1 MKNSNLICL
10 IFVSITLSLSCQQK
24 NNVKTV
30 PVKQEIS
37 IVNPEISLG
46 VRGNC
51 GMCKT
56 TIEKAAL
63 SVDGVEEASWSTATK
78 ILDIKTK
85 SSLDSITIKIHQAVA
100 DSGYD
105 TELISAMEDSYSS
118 LPGCCQYNRE
128 MVITN
133 NN

>member
-1 MKNSNLICL
+1 MKKLYLIL
-10 IFVSITLSLSCQQK
+10 IATTLIISCE
-24 NNVKTV
+24 NNKKTETV
-30 PVKQEIS
+30 TVKQEIS
-37 IVNPEISLG
+37 IVDPDISIG

-85 SSLDSITIKIHQAVA
+85 SSLDSITIKIHQAVS

>member
-10 IFVSITLSLSCQQK
+10 ILVSITLSLSCQQK

>member
-1 MKNSNLICL
+1 MKNLIL
-10 IFVSITLSLSCQQK
+10 LISIFVALSCQQNK
-24 NNVKTV
+24 KIETIV
-30 PVKQEIS
+30 VKQEVS
-37 IVNPEISLG
+37 IVNPDISFG

-85 SSLDSITIKIHQAVA
+85 TSLDSIAIKIHQAVA

-105 TELISAMEDSYSS
+105 TELVSAMEENYSS
-118 LPGCCQYNRE
+118 LPRCCQYNRE
-128 MVITN
+128 MIIHN
-133 NN
+133 

>member
-1 MKNSNLICL
+1 MKKLYLIL
-10 IFVSITLSLSCQQK
+10 IATTLIISCE
-24 NNVKTV
+24 NNKKTETV
-30 PVKQEIS
+30 TVKQEIS
-37 IVNPEISLG
+37 IVDPDISIG

-85 SSLDSITIKIHQAVA
+85 SSLDSIAIKIHQAVA

>member
-10 IFVSITLSLSCQQK
+10 ILVSITLSLSCQQK

-105 TELISAMEDSYSS
+105 TELISAMEENYSS

>member
-1 MKNSNLICL
+1 MKKLYLIL
-10 IFVSITLSLSCQQK
+10 IATTLIISCENNKKTETVTVKHESSI
-24 NNVKTV
+24 
-30 PVKQEIS
+30 I
-37 IVNPEISLG
+37 NPEVSFG

-85 SSLDSITIKIHQAVA
+85 TSLDSTPKLFSVSDNCFRCTKNVLEPPI
-100 DSGYD
+100 
-105 TELISAMEDSYSS
+105 
-118 LPGCCQYNRE
+118 
-128 MVITN
+128 N
-133 NN
+133 NLKFFPS

>member
-1 MKNSNLICL
+1 MRKLYLIL
-10 IFVSITLSLSCQQK
+10 IATTLIISCE
-24 NNVKTV
+24 NNKKTETV
-30 PVKQEIS
+30 TVKQEIS
-37 IVNPEISLG
+37 IVDPDISIG

>member
-1 MKNSNLICL
+1 MKYSNLLCFIL
-10 IFVSITLSLSCQQK
+10 ISLTLSVSCQQK

-30 PVKQEIS
+30 SVNHESS
-37 IVNPEISLG
+37 IVDPEISFG

-51 GMCKT
+51 GMCKS

-63 SVDGVEEASWSTATK
+63 SVDGVEEASWSTKSK

-85 SSLDSITIKIHQAVA
+85 SSLDSITVKIHQAVA

-105 TELISAMEDSYSS
+105 TELMSAIGDNYSS

-128 MVITN
+128 MVITAN
-133 NN
+133 N

>member
-1 MKNSNLICL
+1 MKKLYLIL
-10 IFVSITLSLSCQQK
+10 IATTLIISCENNKKAETVTVKHESSI
-24 NNVKTV
+24 
-30 PVKQEIS
+30 I
-37 IVNPEISLG
+37 NPEVSFG

-51 GMCKT
+51 GM
-56 TIEKAAL
+56 
-63 SVDGVEEASWSTATK
+63 
-78 ILDIKTK
+78 LDIKTK
-85 SSLDSITIKIHQAVA
+85 SSLDSIAIKIHQAVA

-105 TELISAMEDSYSS
+105 TELMTSTEESYNS

>member
-1 MKNSNLICL
+1 MKYSNLLCFIL
-10 IFVSITLSLSCQQK
+10 ISLTLSVSCQQK

-30 PVKQEIS
+30 SVNHESS
-37 IVNPEISLG
+37 IVDPEISFG

-51 GMCKT
+51 GMCKS

-63 SVDGVEEASWSTATK
+63 SVDGVEEASWSTKSK

-85 SSLDSITIKIHQAVA
+85 SNLDSITVKIHQAVA

-105 TELISAMEDSYSS
+105 TELISAMEENYSS

-128 MVITN
+128 MVITAN
-133 NN
+133 N

>member
-1 MKNSNLICL
+1 MKKLCL
-10 IFVSITLSLSCQQK
+10 ILIATTLIISCE
-24 NNVKTV
+24 NNKKAETV
-30 PVKQEIS
+30 TVKQEIS
-37 IVNPEISLG
+37 IVDPDISIG

>member
-1 MKNSNLICL
+1 MKKLYLIL
-10 IFVSITLSLSCQQK
+10 IATTLIISCE
-24 NNVKTV
+24 NNKKAETV
-30 PVKQEIS
+30 TVKQEIS
-37 IVNPEISLG
+37 IVDPDISIG

-85 SSLDSITIKIHQAVA
+85 SSLDSIAIKIHQAVA

>member
-1 MKNSNLICL
+1 MKKLYLIL
-10 IFVSITLSLSCQQK
+10 IATTLIISCE
-24 NNVKTV
+24 NNKKTETV
-30 PVKQEIS
+30 TVKQEIS
-37 IVNPEISLG
+37 IVDPDISIG

>member
-1 MKNSNLICL
+1 MKKLYLIL
-10 IFVSITLSLSCQQK
+10 IATTLIISCE
-24 NNVKTV
+24 NNKKAETV
-30 PVKQEIS
+30 TVKQEIS
-37 IVNPEISLG
+37 IVDPDISIG

>member
-10 IFVSITLSLSCQQK
+10 ILVSITLSLSCQQK

-51 GMCKT
+51 GMCKS

>member
-1 MKNSNLICL
+1 MKKLYLIL
-10 IFVSITLSLSCQQK
+10 IATTLIISCE
-24 NNVKTV
+24 NNKKAETV
-30 PVKQEIS
+30 TVKQEIS
-37 IVNPEISLG
+37 IVDPDIPIG

-85 SSLDSITIKIHQAVA
+85 SSLDSIAIKIHQAVA

-105 TELISAMEDSYSS
+105 TELISAMEENYSS

-133 NN
+133 ND

>member
-1 MKNSNLICL
+1 
-10 IFVSITLSLSCQQK
+10 
-24 NNVKTV
+24 
-30 PVKQEIS
+30 
-37 IVNPEISLG
+37 
-46 VRGNC
+46 
-51 GMCKT
+51 MCKT

-85 SSLDSITIKIHQAVA
+85 SSLDSIAIKIHQAVA

-105 TELISAMEDSYSS
+105 TELISAMEENYSS

>member
-10 IFVSITLSLSCQQK
+10 ILVSITLSLSCQQK

-51 GMCKT
+51 GMCKS

-63 SVDGVEEASWSTATK
+63 SVDGVEEASWSTESK

-105 TELISAMEDSYSS
+105 TELISAMEENYSS